1 MITQVI
7 RKITLLGLKKKKN
20 DKVTSQEA
28 YEILY
33 EMNGVFKYLIE
44 KMG

>member
-1 MITQVI
+1 MKNFNFLIF
-7 RKITLLGLKKKKN
+7 RN

-44 KMG
+44 KLGSIKN